1 VSAANA
7 TVMRE
12 ATEADL
18 PAILELAAQ
27 PGMDDG
33 VVLSLAQ
40 AQAVFRKMQSYPYY
54 RIFVAERE
62 GVAAG
67 TYALLVMENLGH
79 MGAPSAIVEQVLVAP
94 DAQGGGIGTVM
105 MHHAMGQARKAA
117 CYKLVLS
124 SNIKRT
130 AAHEFYDKLG
140 FTRHGL
146 SFYVDLDP
154 EDAA

>member
-1 VSAANA
+1 MTALIETSLRDAA
-7 TVMRE
+7 E
-12 ATEADL
+12 SDL
-18 PAILELAAQ
+18 PAILALAAQ

-33 VVLSLAQ
+33 VVLDIDA
-40 AQAVFRKMQSYPYY
+40 ATAIYRKMARYPSY
-54 RIFVAERE
+54 RVFVA
-62 GVAAG
+62 VQDDTVVG
-67 TYALLVMENLGH
+67 TYALLVMDNLGH

-94 DAQGGGIGTVM
+94 NVQGGGIGTVM
-105 MHHAMGQARKAA
+105 MRHAMEQARAA
-117 CYKLVLS
+117 RCYKLVLS

-146 SFYVDLDP
+146 SFRVELRP